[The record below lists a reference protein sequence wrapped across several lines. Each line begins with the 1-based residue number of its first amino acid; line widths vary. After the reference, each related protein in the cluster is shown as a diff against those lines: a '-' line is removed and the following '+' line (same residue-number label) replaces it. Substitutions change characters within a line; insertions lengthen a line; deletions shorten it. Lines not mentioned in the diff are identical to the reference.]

1 MIKILLIILLAIS
14 SYANDIETSG
24 TVISNNEKVIT
35 SRHFGYIKKVFVQEG
50 SFVKKNQLLYKIDS
64 SELDSLKNE
73 AKANLTILENK
84 LDNVK
89 LNYNRYKRLYKD
101 DLIAKYDLEQLELN
115 LLNLKNL
122 VSIAKAKLTQINNEY
137 NYLNV
142 KASNDSMVIKKSI
155 KEGEMAM
162 PGAIALVLTDLQ
174 NLKIKTSIN
183 ESDLVNIKKF
193 QKVEVSFPSI
203 NFNTIGKIDAIIPSI
218 DNTAHSFIVKISFD
232 KKEQVIYPG
241 MYAKLIIKTNRIKD
255 EK

>member
-1 MIKILLIILLAIS
+1 MIKVLLIILLFIS
-14 SYANDIETSG
+14 SYAKDIETSG
-24 TVISNNEKVIT
+24 TVISNNEKIVT
-35 SRHFGYIKKVFVQEG
+35 SRHFGYIKKVFIQEG
-50 SFVKKNQLLYKIDS
+50 SFVKKNQILYKIDS
-64 SELDSLKNE
+64 SKLDSLKNE
-73 AKANLTILENK
+73 AKSNLAILENK
-84 LDNVK
+84 LANIK
-89 LNYNRYKRLYKD
+89 LNYKRYKRLYKD

-162 PGAIALVLTDLQ
+162 PGAIALVLTDLE

-183 ESDLVNIKKF
+183 ESDLINIKKS
-193 QKVEVSFPSI
+193 QKVEIIFPSI
-203 NFNTIGKIDAIIPSI
+203 NFETTGIIDAIIPSV
-218 DNTAHSFIVKISFD
+218 DNTSHSFIIKISFD

-241 MYAKLIIKTNRIKD
+241 MYAKLVIKTNRIKN

>member
-232 KKEQVIYPG
+232 KNEQIIYPG

>member
-1 MIKILLIILLAIS
+1 MIKVLLIVLLAIS

-232 KKEQVIYPG
+232 KKEQIIYPG
-241 MYAKLIIKTNRIKD
+241 MYAKLTIKTNRTKD

>member
-1 MIKILLIILLAIS
+1 MIKVLLIVLLAIS

-203 NFNTIGKIDAIIPSI
+203 NFNTIGKIDSIIPSI

-232 KKEQVIYPG
+232 KKEQIIYPG
-241 MYAKLIIKTNRIKD
+241 MYAKLTIKTNRTKD